1 VIGRPLWTV
10 GLLLVAARSFAA
22 TPIGDVVKNRDAYA
36 NQTVTVEGTVTGKA
50 LGYKS
55 DAVYDLRGADDF
67 TITIVGRGVVPAA
80 GTKLSVTG
88 KVGRKPPDEEFD
100 FPPVIF
106 ESTRVVQ

>member
-1 VIGRPLWTV
+1 MIGRPLWTV
-10 GLLLVAARSFAA
+10 VLLLVAARSFAA
-22 TPIGDVVKNRDAYA
+22 TPIGDVVKNRDSYA

-55 DAVYDLRGADDF
+55 DAVYDVRGADNF

>member
-1 VIGRPLWTV
+1 VIGRHLWTV
-10 GLLLVAARSFAA
+10 GLLLLAARSFAA
-22 TPIGDVVKNRDAYA
+22 TAIGEVVKNRDAYA

-55 DAVYDLRGADDF
+55 DAVYDLRGTDDF
-67 TITIVGRGVVPAA
+67 TITIVGRGAVPAA